1 MLFDNIV
8 PLDEAVSP
16 EKLQYEPPIQYSA
29 IRQLN
34 DKPWWPLGFEKLIE
48 NEKQKGLRLK
58 LETSELS
65 LINYLLG

>member
-1 MLFDNIV
+1 MTDFLNVV

-16 EKLQYEPPIQYSA
+16 EKLYSVQYSA

-34 DKPWWPLGFEKLIE
+34 DKPWWPLGFEELIE
-48 NEKQKGLRLK
+48 EERKKGLYLK
-58 LETSELS
+58 LETSEYS